1 MDRVDTDVDVVVIG
15 GGQAGLAAGYYLRR
29 AGCRFVILDD
39 QPIPGGAWP
48 HTWASLTL
56 FSPAQFSSL
65 PGWPMPN
72 WPNGFPPGH
81 HVAAYLRSYEQRYE
95 LPVCRPVHVREVIR
109 DGNRLRVTTSAG
121 SWHARGVISA
131 TGTWHQP
138 FWPIYPGARDFRG
151 QQLHTVHYRDAA
163 AFAGKQVV
171 VVGGGNSAAQLV
183 AEISETTTTTWVTN
197 TPPRFLPD
205 EVDGRA
211 LFDVATRRAAD
222 IAAGRPDTGGTS
234 ALGDIV
240 MVPPVL
246 AARERGVLRAVPMF
260 EGLSRDGIYWADGGR
275 RTHEQP
281 ADVIVWATGFRPA
294 LAHLRAMHLREPD
307 GRIAVEGTRA
317 VKEPA
322 LHLLGYGDWTG
333 PASATLIG
341 VGRTARAAVEQLVT
355 LT

>member
-1 MDRVDTDVDVVVIG
+1 LNNNDIDVVVIG

-29 AGCRFVILDD
+29 AGHRFVILDD
-39 QPIPGGAWP
+39 QSAPGGAWP

-72 WPNGFPPGH
+72 WPNGFPPGS
-81 HVAAYLRSYEQRYE
+81 HVVGYLRAYEQRYQ
-95 LPVCRPVHVREVIR
+95 LPVHRPVRVHSVTR
-109 DGNRLRVTTSAG
+109 DGSHLLVSTTAG
-121 SWHARGVISA
+121 QWRARGVISA
-131 TGTWHQP
+131 TGTWSQP
-138 FWPIYPGARDFRG
+138 FWPIYPGARTFGG
-151 QQLHTVHYRDAA
+151 QQLHTVGYRDATP
-163 AFAGKQVV
+163 FAGKHVV

-211 LFDVATRRAAD
+211 LFDLATRRAAD
-222 IAAGRPDTGGTS
+222 IAAGRPDTGGTT

-246 AARERGVLRAVPMF
+246 AARERGVLHAVPMF
-260 EGLSRDGIYWADGGR
+260 EGLTTGGVYWPD
-275 RTHEQP
+275 HEQR

-294 LAHLRAMHLREPD
+294 LAHLRPLHLREPD
-307 GRIAVEGTRA
+307 GAIAVDGTRA

-333 PASATLIG
+333 PGSATLIG
-341 VGRTARAAVEQLVT
+341 VGRTARAAVEVLSANN
-355 LT
+355 